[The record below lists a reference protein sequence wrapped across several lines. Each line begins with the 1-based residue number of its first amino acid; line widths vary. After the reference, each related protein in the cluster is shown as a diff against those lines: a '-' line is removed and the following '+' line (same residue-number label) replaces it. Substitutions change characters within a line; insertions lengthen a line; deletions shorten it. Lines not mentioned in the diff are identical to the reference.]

1 VGCLKNKTKGFSLI
15 ELLVVV
21 AIIGALASVGV
32 LSYNGYVSGTKK
44 TAAKNSIQQIALGLQ
59 EYYSINGD
67 YTDVLNYSTEG
78 GCTTPSN
85 SADINSEVFDAVA
98 GEKVIDVDDWEFCI
112 EAHPTGFKIVGC
124 KIKDSACVTDSM
136 LTYNAK
142 GSNNF

>member
-1 VGCLKNKTKGFSLI
+1 MGCLKNKTKGFSLI

-67 YTDVLNYSTEG
+67 YTDVLNYDSAG
-78 GCTTPSN
+78 GCSTPSN
-85 SADINSEVFDAVA
+85 SADINTNLFDAA
-98 GEKVIDVDDWEFCI
+98 TGEKVIDVDDWEFCI
-112 EAHPTGFKIVGC
+112 EDHATGFKIVGC
-124 KIKDSACVTDSM
+124 EIKGAACVSDSM

>member
-1 VGCLKNKTKGFSLI
+1 MGGLKNKTKGFSLI

-32 LSYNGYVSGTKK
+32 FSYNGYVSGTKK
-44 TAAKNSIQQIALGLQ
+44 TAAKNSKQQIALGLQ

-67 YTDVLNYSTEG
+67 YTDVLNFDSEG

-85 SADINSEVFDAVA
+85 SADINSDVFDAA
-98 GEKVIDVDDWEFCI
+98 TGEKVIDVDDWEFCI
-112 EAHPTGFKIVGC
+112 EKHATGFKIVGC
-124 KIKDSACVTDSM
+124 EIKNSACVTDSM